1 MCWFVYLRA
10 HVWQDQKVSDMKLEL
25 QAIVNCLLWLWVY
38 WELNP
43 GLLQEQYM
51 LIAEPSLQSPTAE
64 NVSVQ

>member
-1 MCWFVYLRA
+1 
-10 HVWQDQKVSDMKLEL
+10 MKLEL

>member
-43 GLLQEQYM
+43 GPLQEQYM